1 MIRRERITLPQWTER
16 DLGQKEKKELKE
28 GEPIWADIAIG
39 QIAGQG
45 EAHIENKLGM
55 QDSIQLIEGFEGK
68 DNSAWIGVYD
78 GHYLP
83 VQFFENDI
91 FPDKMVVAHLVEKFR
106 EAVKAGEDYEKAFK
120 TSFDAVDKIIT
131 DQGWG
136 GSTASVLLIEGKEA
150 WVANVGDS
158 YIYKFSKDKD
168 PELLSSDH
176 NVNFNNEERFEAKKR
191 GADYDKDKGYI
202 YSEDGHGVQLS
213 RSLGDR
219 NMGDI
224 VISMPDVKKIEISDN
239 DEWLVA
245 ASDGLWE
252 ELDMV
257 EINKIL
263 KNSQNAEEAQQKLIE
278 AVKNAERVIE
288 DKVAGTQIV
297 EKGNFDD
304 VSVVVVEL
312 KK

>member
-16 DLGQKEKKELKE
+16 DLEQKEKKELKE
-28 GEPIWADIAIG
+28 GEPIWVDIAIG

-106 EAVKAGEDYEKAFK
+106 ESVKAGEDYEKAFK
-120 TSFDAVDKIIT
+120 TSFDAVDKVIT

-176 NVNFNNEERFEAKKR
+176 NINYNTEERVEAIKR
-191 GADYDKDKGYI
+191 GADYDEDKGYI
-202 YSEDGHGVQLS
+202 YSEDGHGVQSS

-219 NMGDI
+219 VMGDL
-224 VISMPDVKKIEISDN
+224 VISTPDVKKVEITDS
-239 DEWLVA
+239 DEWIVA

-252 ELDMV
+252 ELSAVGVMD
-257 EINKIL
+257 IL
-263 KNSQNAEEAQQKLIE
+263 KNSKNAEEAQQKLIE
-278 AVKNAERVIE
+278 ASKN
-288 DKVAGTQIV
+288 V